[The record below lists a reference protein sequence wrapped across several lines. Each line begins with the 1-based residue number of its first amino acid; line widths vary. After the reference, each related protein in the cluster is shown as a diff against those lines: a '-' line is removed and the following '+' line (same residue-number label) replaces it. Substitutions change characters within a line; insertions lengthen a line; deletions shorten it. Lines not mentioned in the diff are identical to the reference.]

1 MVKRSGQ
8 ILGFLLLGLGMA
20 SCNNS
25 SSSVNPIGDPDAAA
39 ANAINTGTDD
49 VLNNPVSQTAKH
61 TAVGAAN
68 AVYGTANAISETAVG
83 HPLTAGIPPNWPTT
97 WPSTQPTTQPAVDLV
112 AKPKKTRPP
121 QVYDTD
127 TATVVIVNGRTT
139 IIMKPPPE
147 GAEAPF

>member
-8 ILGFLLLGLGMA
+8 ILGFLLLGLGVA

-25 SSSVNPIGDPDAAA
+25 SSSVAPIGDPDAAA

-68 AVYGTANAISETAVG
+68 AVYNTANAVSETAVG

-97 WPSTQPTTQPAVDLV
+97 WPSTQPTTQPVDLV
-112 AKPKKTRPP
+112 AKPKKTPPP

-127 TATVVIVNGRTT
+127 TSTIVIVNGRTT